1 MDNHGTKSN
10 VGTIGAKI
18 KSTLSDFD
26 SDAQSE
32 YRMRFDAIHIALQLQ
47 PKDKPAGEQNPSVGQ
62 LVADA
67 EKILEFLQGK

>member
-1 MDNHGTKSN
+1 MENHGTKSN
-10 VGTIGAKI
+10 VGAIGTKI

-32 YRMRFDAIHIALQLQ
+32 YRMRFDAIHIALQIQ
-47 PKDKPAGEQNPSVGQ
+47 PKTVGAGDTNPSVGQ

-67 EKILEFLQGK
+67 EKILTFLKGE